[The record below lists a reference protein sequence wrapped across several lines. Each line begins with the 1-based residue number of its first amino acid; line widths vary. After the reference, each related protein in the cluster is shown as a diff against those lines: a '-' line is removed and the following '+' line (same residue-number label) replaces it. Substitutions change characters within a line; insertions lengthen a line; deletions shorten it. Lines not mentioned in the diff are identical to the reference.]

1 MLKLERLPKSC
12 WHQLDC
18 VQEVVAGMNSV
29 VIAQL
34 VGSMREFMGKNGLFH
49 CEQLGEFSLSVFVFG
64 PAQKIE
70 SSLGGT
76 ESGCSDFS
84 WSGSCLVFSTRDRIA
99 IV

>member
-34 VGSMREFMGKNGLFH
+34 VGSMREFMGRKQEWPLP
-49 CEQLGEFSLSVFVFG
+49 L
-64 PAQKIE
+64 
-70 SSLGGT
+70 
-76 ESGCSDFS
+76 
-84 WSGSCLVFSTRDRIA
+84 
-99 IV
+99 

>member
-34 VGSMREFMGKNGLFH
+34 VGSMREFMAGSRNGLFH

-64 PAQKIE
+64 TSAENRIE
-70 SSLGGT
+70 S
-76 ESGCSDFS
+76 
-84 WSGSCLVFSTRDRIA
+84 WRD
-99 IV
+99 